1 MAAPSIEDRSLEE
14 RLTELEVRLAFMDDA
29 VTSLNAAV
37 ATQDRTMHRVAN
49 EMVGL
54 RSDLQALRLALSN
67 DTRNE
72 PPPPHY

>member
-1 MAAPSIEDRSLEE
+1 MTAHSIEDPSLEE

-37 ATQDRTMHRVAN
+37 ATQDRTMHRVAS
-49 EMVGL
+49 EMAGL
-54 RSDLQALRLALSN
+54 RSDLQALRLTLSS